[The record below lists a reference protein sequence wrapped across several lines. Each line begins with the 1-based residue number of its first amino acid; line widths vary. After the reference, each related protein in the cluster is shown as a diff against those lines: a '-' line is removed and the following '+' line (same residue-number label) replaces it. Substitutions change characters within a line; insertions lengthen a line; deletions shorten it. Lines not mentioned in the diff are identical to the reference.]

1 MEPKKIDFSKNP
13 YLGINIML
21 LLIAII
27 IMWRYR
33 SQPVFFI
40 GGLTFFLLTT
50 RFYNNETTNS

>member
-1 MEPKKIDFSKNP
+1 
-13 YLGINIML
+13 ML

-33 SQPVFFI
+33 SQPVFWI
-40 GGLTFFLLTT
+40 GGLAFFLLGT